1 MHRTPRGSVGE
12 NFFAVD
18 PTSLA
23 KDSVHSAA

>member
-1 MHRTPRGSVGE
+1 MWRPPRRSMGE
-12 NFFAVD
+12 NFFEVD